1 MDSLLRGL
9 SVASQHPLAASLA
22 PAIIMSCSEVLSLE
36 RRALAEMTGDV
47 GVTFSGGLCWKSLS
61 SVMWL
66 NGMGAHQRI
75 SQVQIKENT
84 NTLNFWYS
92 FAYICGHYTLSL
104 RLIKLLNFKFNLLQ
118 HWTTGRYPGISL
130 MEGVKS
136 ERHFVRDKTF
146 PDFSFWSGSTLLT
159 GQFVGCWVLFSGH

>member
-1 MDSLLRGL
+1 M
-9 SVASQHPLAASLA
+9 ASQHPLAASLA

-61 SVMWL
+61 SVIWL

-104 RLIKLLNFKFNLLQ
+104 R
-118 HWTTGRYPGISL
+118 
-130 MEGVKS
+130 
-136 ERHFVRDKTF
+136 
-146 PDFSFWSGSTLLT
+146 
-159 GQFVGCWVLFSGH
+159 